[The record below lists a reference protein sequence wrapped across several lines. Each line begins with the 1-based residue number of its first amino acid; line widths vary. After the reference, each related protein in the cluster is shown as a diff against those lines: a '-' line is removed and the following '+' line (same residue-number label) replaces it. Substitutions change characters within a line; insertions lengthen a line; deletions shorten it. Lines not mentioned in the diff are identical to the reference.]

1 MPSSCGFFSQ
11 LNCGYFYLQKY
22 KIEVQLLYIFY
33 WPFVQTPRTQ
43 KMCRKPF
50 CHPSYKKKPLKNY
63 FPKPEKKAPSFL
75 LQTNTYLVGHFYFI
89 EVLQRCSFAS
99 NSLYGK
105 ISFFIKFC
113 ISNFPSFHKK
123 NNLTK
128 NSIFLLCALNMNPYA
143 MIVTH
148 CEHFAKSEDHKNMQE
163 NILLTFLS
171 KLSTVFQ
178 I

>member
-1 MPSSCGFFSQ
+1 MPSSGFFSQ

-50 CHPSYKKKPLKNY
+50 CHPSYNKKPLKNY
-63 FPKPEKKAPSFL
+63 FPKPEKRLRHSFL
-75 LQTNTYLVGHFYFI
+75 LQNEYLLSRAFLLRS
-89 EVLQRCSFAS
+89 LQRCSFAS
-99 NSLYGK
+99 NSLWQNFLLYK
-105 ISFFIKFC
+105 VLHIKL
-113 ISNFPSFHKK
+113 SQLSQK

-128 NSIFLLCALNMNPYA
+128 NSLFLLCALNMNPC

-148 CEHFAKSEDHKNMQE
+148 CEHFAKSEDLKTMQKKN
-163 NILLTFLS
+163 F
-171 KLSTVFQ
+171 
-178 I
+178 